1 CPLKISE
8 LDGTPQVKHLD
19 PHESTIRQGSN
30 LQWMERSSLGGQ
42 HFCASHAGK
51 TPSTVIDL
59 GSYRRMACTRLP
71 KRGRA
76 RPIDP

>member
-1 CPLKISE
+1 MHAILLYEPRSITVDGVLPACDAQKCCPLKISE

-42 HFCASHAGK
+42 
-51 TPSTVIDL
+51 
-59 GSYRRMACTRLP
+59 
-71 KRGRA
+71 
-76 RPIDP
+76 